1 MTHNYDNFEAWY
13 READRI
19 CSTVAG
25 VGIDDLPD
33 GPSRDAFE
41 AGDTPGEYVDERL
54 AAEGFPHLA
63 VKARVSGKY
72 RPAEGKGAGF
82 IAGRPITDRSVRHY

>member
-1 MTHNYDNFEAWY
+1 MSHNYDSFEAWY

-25 VGIDDLPD
+25 VGIDDLAD
-33 GPSRDAFE
+33 GPSFDAFE
-41 AGDTPGEYVDERL
+41 AGDTPGEYVDDRL
-54 AAEGFPHLA
+54 AEAGFPHLA
-63 VKARVSGKY
+63 VKASTAGKF

-82 IAGRPITDRSVRHY
+82 IAGRSITDRSVRHY